1 MHIDHLLSFK
11 SPHFKIVIPFGNDG
25 TGDHA
30 VAVVD
35 DLIFDSRLKNPLKL
49 TRKSLDW
56 VCGPKGC
63 EKLGPVYHFCESFG
77 CGKKGAK
84 KRNNRQMQENW

>member
-1 MHIDHLLSFK
+1 MSIETLVQSR
-11 SPHFKIVIPFGNDG
+11 SPYFKIVVPFGNDG

-35 DLIFDSRLKNPLKL
+35 DLIFDSRLQNPLKL
-49 TRKSLDW
+49 RKQSLDW

-63 EKLGPVYHFCESFG
+63 EKLGPVFHFCESFG
-77 CGKKGAK
+77 CGKGVK
-84 KRNNRQMQENW
+84 KRKERKMAYNW